1 MTQING
7 QIVDLLV
14 FLLPGFISTAVFSLL
29 TSYPRP
35 SPFERIVHALI
46 FTFVIYVLNQWVQ
59 WVNNLCSDKVFSE
72 TSSLTWSVLIAVIL
86 GIVAAIVMNH
96 DLLHRCARFVR
107 ITKENSYPS
116 EWYSAFSN
124 LSKNYVL
131 LHLYDGRIVYGW
143 PTEWPSSPNEGHF
156 RIDEAEWGALN
167 EDGSE
172 TNSKDNYTTTLLVPV
187 RDVQL
192 VEFAKNEIMNSAS

>member
-1 MTQING
+1 MSQING
-7 QIVDLLV
+7 QIIDLLV
-14 FLLPGFISTAVFSLL
+14 FLLPGFVSTSVFSLL

-35 SPFERIVHALI
+35 SPFERIIHALI
-46 FTFVIYVLNQWVQ
+46 FTFIIYVLNQWV
-59 WVNNLCSDKVFSE
+59 NKLISDKVFSE

-86 GIVAAIVMNH
+86 GIVAAIIMNN
-96 DLLHRCARFVR
+96 DLLHRFARFVR
-107 ITKENSYPS
+107 ITRESSYSS

-124 LSKNYVL
+124 QSENYVL
-131 LHLYDGRIVYGW
+131 LHLYDGRSVFGW

-156 RIDEAEWGALN
+156 RIDEAEWGSLN
-167 EDGSE
+167 EDSSD

-192 VEFAKNEIMNSAS
+192 VEFVKN

>member
-14 FLLPGFISTAVFSLL
+14 FLLPGFISTSVFSLL

-35 SPFERIVHALI
+35 SPFERIIHALI
-46 FTFVIYVLNQWVQ
+46 FTFIIYVLNQWV
-59 WVNNLCSDKVFSE
+59 NELITDKVFSE

-86 GIVAAIVMNH
+86 GIVAAIIMNN
-96 DLLHRCARFVR
+96 DLLHRFARFVR
-107 ITKENSYPS
+107 ITRESSYSS

-124 LSKNYVL
+124 QSENYVL
-131 LHLYDGRIVYGW
+131 LHLYDGRIVFGW

-156 RIDEAEWGALN
+156 RIDEAEWGSLN
-167 EDGSE
+167 EDSSD
-172 TNSKDNYTTTLLVPV
+172 TNSKDNYITTLLVPV

-192 VEFAKNEIMNSAS
+192 VEFVKN